1 MTYETRKENMSCV
14 KGVEEMSG
22 TCKGTCE
29 MEAENKQKGGRGK
42 RRRGKES
49 LKTINKN

>member
-1 MTYETRKENMSCV
+1 MSCV